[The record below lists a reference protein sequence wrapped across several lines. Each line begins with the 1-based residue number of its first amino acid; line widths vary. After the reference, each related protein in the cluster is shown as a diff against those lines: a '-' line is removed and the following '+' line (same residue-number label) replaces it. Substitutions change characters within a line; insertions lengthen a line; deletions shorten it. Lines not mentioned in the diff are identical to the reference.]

1 MSNMLAKFNN
11 VIYGEGDNSPDQE
24 ATESKIWYKFS
35 GPSGDYF
42 SPFVKSKHELKYFES
57 AEAMS
62 RFLNETDK
70 SYDIKTKNL
79 VEVYEKT
86 IPNEPPIEIPCGIYF
101 HEYSSASTPERL
113 TPTVVRGDNYI
124 ELMDSLVDLDKT
136 VDDFIDNRQLY
147 EDSCSSYKLG
157 VLLFGPPG
165 TGKTS
170 YLREFIRRRNAI
182 VIFMDGVPSR
192 KFLEKLETSTKNS
205 LKIFVFE
212 EALSLLENSEDI
224 REMLEFLDGPR
235 SVSNAI
241 YFLSTNYPE
250 SIPENVVRNGRI
262 DVFVRVEY
270 PSNEARKKLMNLYL
284 KREPSEA
291 ELNLTN
297 NMPIVDIR
305 EICFTHKKTKKI
317 FADCVKIIEEK
328 NKMLKKHFG
337 KAREIRL

>member
-1 MSNMLAKFNN
+1 MNFIDKMNAS
-11 VIYGEGDNSPDQE
+11 IYAEEDKQPDQSSID
-24 ATESKIWYKFS
+24 SKIWYKFS

-42 SPFVKSKHELKYFES
+42 SPFVRSKHELKYFES
-57 AEAMS
+57 PEAMS
-62 RFLNETDK
+62 KFLKGTDK
-70 SYDIKTKNL
+70 SYDIKTENL
-79 VEVYEKT
+79 VEIYEKT
-86 IPNEPPIEIPCGIYF
+86 TPNEPPIELSPGIYF
-101 HEYSSASTPERL
+101 HEYSSSATPERL
-113 TPTVVRGDNYI
+113 TPTVVRADKYI
-124 ELMDSLVDLDKT
+124 ELMDSLIDLDRT
-136 VDDFIDNRQLY
+136 VDDFIDNKQLY
-147 EDSCSSYKLG
+147 DDSCASYKLG

-170 YLREFIRRRNAI
+170 YLREFIRKRKAI

-192 KFLEKLETSTKNS
+192 KFLEKIEVSTKNT

-212 EALSLLENSEDI
+212 EAVSLLENSEDI
-224 REMLEFLDGPR
+224 RDMLEFLDGPT

-270 PSNEARKKLMNLYL
+270 PSVDARKKLMNLYL
-284 KREPSEA
+284 KRDPSET
-291 ELNLTN
+291 ELKLTE

-305 EICFTHKKTKKI
+305 EMCFTHKKTEKS
-317 FADCVKIIEEK
+317 FAECAKLIEEK

-337 KAREIRL
+337 KAREIRLT

>member
-1 MSNMLAKFNN
+1 MSFIDKLN
-11 VIYGEGDNSPDQE
+11 
-24 ATESKIWYKFS
+24 ATLYAEQDDIPTQNFAENKIWYKFS

-42 SPFVKSKHELKYFES
+42 TPFVRSKNELKYFES
-57 AEAMS
+57 PEAMAN
-62 RFLNETDK
+62 FLKGADK
-70 SYDIKTKNL
+70 SYDIQTDNL

-86 IPNEPPIEIPCGIYF
+86 IPNEAPIEIPIGTYF
-101 HEYSSASTPERL
+101 HEYATSGTPERL
-113 TPTVVRGDNYI
+113 TPTVVRDDKYI
-124 ELMDSLVDLDKT
+124 ELMDSLIDLDKT
-136 VDDFIDNRQLY
+136 IDDFVDNRQLY
-147 EDSCSSYKLG
+147 DESCSSYKLG

-170 YLREFIRRRNAI
+170 YLREFIRKRKAI
-182 VIFMDGVPSR
+182 VIFMDGVPTR
-192 KFLEKLETSTKNS
+192 KFLEKIETSTKNK

-212 EALSLLENSEDI
+212 EAVSLLESSDDI

-270 PSNEARKKLMNLYL
+270 PSVEARKKLMNVYL
-284 KREPSEA
+284 KREPSDV
-291 ELNLTN
+291 ELSLTS

-305 EICFTHKKTKKI
+305 EMCFTHKKTGKS
-317 FADCVKIIEEK
+317 FADCAKMIEEK

-337 KAREIRL
+337 KTKEIRL

>member
-1 MSNMLAKFNN
+1 MNLIDKINASM
-11 VIYGEGDNSPDQE
+11 YGEDDAEAIENSLD
-24 ATESKIWYKFS
+24 SKIWYKFT
-35 GPSGDYF
+35 GPSGEYF

-57 AEAMS
+57 PEQMAI
-62 RFLNETDK
+62 FLKGTDK
-70 SYDIKTKNL
+70 SYDIQTENL
-79 VEVYEKT
+79 VEIFEKNT
-86 IPNEPPIEIPCGIYF
+86 PEEPPTEIPIGIYF
-101 HEYSSASTPERL
+101 HEYSSSSTPERL
-113 TPTVVRGDNYI
+113 TPTIIRKDKYI
-124 ELMDSLVDLDKT
+124 ELMDSLIDLDKT
-136 VDDFIDNRQLY
+136 IDEFIDNRQLY
-147 EDSCSSYKLG
+147 EESCTSYKLG
-157 VLLFGPPG
+157 ILLFGPPG

-170 YLREFIRRRNAI
+170 YLREFIRKRNAI

-192 KFLEKLETSTKNS
+192 KFLEKLETSTKNI

-212 EALSLLENSEDI
+212 EAVSLLENSEDI

-270 PSNEARKKLMNLYL
+270 PSVTARKKLMNLYL
-284 KREPSEA
+284 KREPSEM
-291 ELNLTN
+291 ELKLTD

-305 EICFTHKKTKKI
+305 EMCFTHKKTGKNFI
-317 FADCVKIIEEK
+317 DCGKIIEEK

>member
-1 MSNMLAKFNN
+1 MNFVDRLSASM
-11 VIYGEGDNSPDQE
+11 YGEEDNQPEQE
-24 ATESKIWYKFS
+24 SSESKIWYKFS
-35 GPSGDYF
+35 GPSGEYY

-57 AEAMS
+57 AEAMAN
-62 RFLNETDK
+62 FLKGTDK
-70 SYDIKTKNL
+70 SYDVKTENL
-79 VEVYEKT
+79 VEIYEKT
-86 IPNEPPIEIPCGIYF
+86 TPNVAPIEIPLGIYF
-101 HEYSSASTPERL
+101 HEYSSSSTPERI
-113 TPTVVRGDNYI
+113 TPTVIRGDKYI
-124 ELMDSLVDLDKT
+124 ELMDSLIDLDKT
-136 VDDFIDNRQLY
+136 VDDFIGNKQLY
-147 EDSCSSYKLG
+147 DDSCASYKLG

-170 YLREFIRRRNAI
+170 YLREFIRKRKAI

-192 KFLEKLETSTKNS
+192 KFLEKLETSTKNT

-212 EALSLLENSEDI
+212 EAVSLLENSDEI

-270 PSNEARKKLMNLYL
+270 PSIEARKKLMNLYL
-284 KREPSEA
+284 KRDPSEM
-291 ELNLTN
+291 ELNLTT

-305 EICFTHKKTKKI
+305 EMCFTHKKTGKN
-317 FADCVKIIEEK
+317 FTDCAKMIEEK